1 MNDIVLSSSWK
12 EIILISLS
20 FVVFLGGKIEIINK
34 VTFKILIVS
43 ILFVLLGTLSSLFI
57 THSSLS
63 ESILIG
69 KRYIFPFLFLCSLSL
84 IPDTEIDIKKSC
96 NVFFYMIIMPNFLFG
111 LWELFTVK
119 TLNDLWFYDALVS
132 AGNNFESFNHFRDGI
147 VRSNGFFVG
156 TLTYAAT
163 AFCSCVFFFIL
174 RKERF
179 SYFKMLIS
187 FSMLLFSQTRTF
199 FIGLFFFLLLYVVS
213 TFIFKKKIKP
223 LSVIIFILT
232 CFLSILLLLPFVTQ
246 EFSAIGRIYQWSN
259 ALDLVFNYPLGQGFS
274 SIGASG
280 DNRADS
286 QIIDLIR
293 IYGFFVVP
301 LCFTFISLIIL
312 YWNKSRL
319 FTQAN
324 YAELPFLAIL
334 SFLFILF
341 FQSLVD
347 VAILYFMLLLFFKS
361 RLNKRVNYA

>member
-1 MNDIVLSSSWK
+1 
-12 EIILISLS
+12 
-20 FVVFLGGKIEIINK
+20 
-34 VTFKILIVS
+34 
-43 ILFVLLGTLSSLFI
+43 
-57 THSSLS
+57 
-63 ESILIG
+63 
-69 KRYIFPFLFLCSLSL
+69 
-84 IPDTEIDIKKSC
+84 
-96 NVFFYMIIMPNFLFG
+96 
-111 LWELFTVK
+111 
-119 TLNDLWFYDALVS
+119 
-132 AGNNFESFNHFRDGI
+132 
-147 VRSNGFFVG
+147 
-156 TLTYAAT
+156 
-163 AFCSCVFFFIL
+163 
-174 RKERF
+174 
-179 SYFKMLIS
+179 MLIS